1 MKILLLT
8 GDHPRHLYLADTF
21 SKTDLDIKW
30 VIEKREPLIPVAKN
44 ISKTIKKLYE
54 FHFHKRAEVE
64 KNFFYESGEL
74 AKKKLKLVHEIKKA
88 KEINSELK
96 KICDKFQPDLLIAY
110 GSGII
115 NDQILD
121 RENMLKWNVHLG
133 LSPWYR
139 GGATHFWP
147 SYLLEPE
154 FTGITVHEMT
164 KMVDAGPIIHQQAAE
179 LNPEDGIHENAC
191 RLTKSFC
198 DLFPTKLQLAIKKKI
213 ILKGIPQIVNGRNFT
228 QKLWKPE
235 MLKIVY
241 EFFNDRINKYCID
254 NNLSRKVK
262 TQSILNDEY

>member
-121 RENMLKWNVHLG
+121 RISFLVSSTLMDNDFSRKGIAGSTPRSEEDILRSNKRAYMDLRVLMM
-133 LSPWYR
+133 R
-139 GGATHFWP
+139 
-147 SYLLEPE
+147 LES
-154 FTGITVHEMT
+154 
-164 KMVDAGPIIHQQAAE
+164 ALYGPK
-179 LNPEDGIHENAC
+179 DY
-191 RLTKSFC
+191 LTKE
-198 DLFPTKLQLAIKKKI
+198 
-213 ILKGIPQIVNGRNFT
+213 
-228 QKLWKPE
+228 QK
-235 MLKIVY
+235 
-241 EFFNDRINKYCID
+241 
-254 NNLSRKVK
+254 
-262 TQSILNDEY
+262 